1 LGPMRVAARIV
12 VARRVTCRLLAV
24 KPAGKKLGL
33 DSRFDPIAVEGL
45 GF

>member
-1 LGPMRVAARIV
+1 MAAGLVAGRP
-12 VARRVTCRLLAV
+12 VTCRLLAV

-33 DSRFDPIAVEGL
+33 ESRLGSTVEGL